1 MTEFLKGNYKVDKK
15 IFDDENKKDSFS
27 EKAKASVALTSADD
41 PGDYGC
47 IAINENQEIIQ
58 FNEKSTSKPD
68 GNLINTGIYLIDRD
82 LIKSF
87 PSNKKLSLEYDIFP
101 EFTKKTLHGYIDN
114 AQLFDIGT
122 PERLNKLK
130 EHFQPKDSR

>member
-1 MTEFLKGNYKVDKK
+1 M
-15 IFDDENKKDSFS
+15 
-27 EKAKASVALTSADD
+27 
-41 PGDYGC
+41 
-47 IAINENQEIIQ
+47 NENHEIIQ
-58 FNEKSTSKPD
+58 FNEKNTFKPD

-87 PSNKKLSLEYDIFP
+87 PSTKKLSLEYDIFP

-130 EHFQPKDSR
+130 KHFQPKDSR